1 MRIPGS
7 QRTETLTGSGNI
19 APLNQ
24 AAIAAPYQ
32 ALAGMGETISGLG
45 ELLQKRQQKMQEE
58 RDYLDAINAQGKLED
73 YARAKKV
80 EIAQL
85 HGQDALDIYPLY
97 QQDFEK
103 TATDISS
110 LLSEGA
116 RARFEALAHATRKTY
131 LDSVSGHVATQAQ
144 VYTKDSRDAYL
155 NSRTKTIIENPLS
168 FDSELQKANAVIDPT
183 TPGPEGVLKRDEFY
197 KAARIAQLDTL
208 LKKDNL
214 VALGISEE
222 YVDSIRDQI
231 GKDLYLDYKD
241 KFKTRRGAKVVFEKL
256 SRTEQEKYLGSLSGH
271 VAAQTKAYNIDS
283 RDAWLSGRL
292 KAIAENPLSF
302 DDEIRLGNAKIESS
316 TPGPE
321 GVLEKDKFYKTA
333 RAAQLDVLLKKDNLV
348 ALGISEE
355 YVDSIRDQIGK
366 DLYLEYKD
374 KFKTRR
380 AAIEAKQREEA
391 KRIKSDYELQ
401 IGNTVSGHINNKSYP
416 DAIVAIDDAKVDDT
430 AKRKL
435 YSLVNTAIKTGKET
449 ATDPGI
455 NAQLLLKLQDPS
467 YPRSDLRQDIA
478 DAALAGQITAE
489 RGSTYYNGLD
499 DPVFKDEYFKSIN
512 SMYRQHFGWSSA
524 SETFFHPEGAIS
536 YDMAVNKLLGRIRK
550 EGLIGADVRKAG
562 IEIGLPLF
570 ADFWVK
576 TKFMS
581 PAEAALNIKRLA
593 ESAGIKVRKPSVE
606 ELGGEE
612 KKEGD
617 VRRPLTSFYE

>member
-7 QRTETLTGSGNI
+7 QRTETIPGGANV
-19 APLNQ
+19 APISPV
-24 AAIAAPYQ
+24 AAAAPYQ
-32 ALAGMGETISGLG
+32 ALAGMGEAISGLG
-45 ELLQKRQQKMQEE
+45 EILLKRQQKMQEL
-58 RDYLDAINAQGKLED
+58 RDYNDATNAQLELEE
-73 YARAKKV
+73 YSRQKKMEV
-80 EIAQL
+80 AQL
-85 HGQDALDIYPLY
+85 AGQSALDIYPIY
-97 QQDFEK
+97 KQDFEK
-103 TATDISS
+103 KMVDLSGK
-110 LLSEGA
+110 LSE
-116 RARFEALAHATRKTY
+116 
-131 LDSVSGHVATQAQ
+131 
-144 VYTKDSRDAYL
+144 
-155 NSRTKTIIENPLS
+155 
-168 FDSELQKANAVIDPT
+168 
-183 TPGPEGVLKRDEFY
+183 
-197 KAARIAQLDTL
+197 
-208 LKKDNL
+208 
-214 VALGISEE
+214 
-222 YVDSIRDQI
+222 
-231 GKDLYLDYKD
+231 
-241 KFKTRRGAKVVFEKL
+241 GAKVVFEKL

-550 EGLIGADVRKAG
+550 EGLIGADIRKAG

>member
-241 KFKTRRGAKVVFEKL
+241 KFKTRRGA
-256 SRTEQEKYLGSLSGH
+256 
-271 VAAQTKAYNIDS
+271 
-283 RDAWLSGRL
+283 
-292 KAIAENPLSF
+292 
-302 DDEIRLGNAKIESS
+302 
-316 TPGPE
+316 
-321 GVLEKDKFYKTA
+321 
-333 RAAQLDVLLKKDNLV
+333 
-348 ALGISEE
+348 
-355 YVDSIRDQIGK
+355 
-366 DLYLEYKD
+366 
-374 KFKTRR
+374 
-380 AAIEAKQREEA
+380 IEAKQREEA
-391 KRIKSDYELQ
+391 KRIKSDYELE
-401 IGNTVSGHINNKSYP
+401 IGNTVSGHINKKNYP

-435 YSLVNTAIKTGKET
+435 YSLVNTTMKSGKET
-449 ATDPGI
+449 ATDPGV
-455 NAQLLLKLQDPS
+455 NAQLLIKLQDPS

-478 DAALAGQITAE
+478 DATLAGQITAE

-550 EGLIGADVRKAG
+550 EGLVGADVRKAG
-562 IEIGLPLF
+562 IEIGLPMF

-617 VRRPLTSFYE
+617 LRRPLTSFYE